1 MWIISKI
8 RNDNSSKMLLANF
21 TYLSIIEIIGLLLP
35 LITFPYL
42 IRTIGAQKYGIIV
55 FAQTIVAYLVMI
67 VNFGFNVSATRRI
80 SENRHNINKINEIY
94 SSVIFQKLLIF
105 IIALVVTIII
115 LYLFDYKYSFIII
128 GLIGLCIQE
137 VLFPIWLYQGM
148 EKMRFITIITSI
160 SKCSFLV
167 LIFVFIRCEDDYVY
181 IPLLYSFGG
190 ILTSL
195 ISYILLYRKLKVKFI
210 KVTSKRIIADF
221 KESLPFFASRLASV
235 VMERT
240 NVIAIGTFF
249 SYEMVAIYDLCAKVV
264 SVLKTPYSLIAQV
277 IYPNVSKS
285 KDLGVVRRTIKPMI
299 FSAIVIS
306 VIICLVAHPIV
317 LLLGGRNL
325 NQAAAILQLM
335 VWYVPIVGVS
345 FLFGAYVL
353 VVKGHSKE
361 YNLSVIYSVILY
373 LLLMAIL
380 VLLSKVNL
388 YTMVLTFVVPEL
400 FLAIYRI
407 IITKKYNLLKTD

>member
-1 MWIISKI
+1 M
-8 RNDNSSKMLLANF
+8 
-21 TYLSIIEIIGLLLP
+21 
-35 LITFPYL
+35 
-42 IRTIGAQKYGIIV
+42 
-55 FAQTIVAYLVMI
+55 
-67 VNFGFNVSATRRI
+67 
-80 SENRHNINKINEIY
+80 
-94 SSVIFQKLLIF
+94 
-105 IIALVVTIII
+105 
-115 LYLFDYKYSFIII
+115 YKR
-128 GLIGLCIQE
+128 Q
-137 VLFPIWLYQGM
+137 
-148 EKMRFITIITSI
+148 
-160 SKCSFLV
+160 
-167 LIFVFIRCEDDYVY
+167 VY

-345 FLFGAYVL
+345 FLFGASVL